1 MSFQYIQYSSLP
13 DDTTTATVYSRSMP
27 TVLTRMLA
35 LLCRTDSPLHCY
47 RLLTCGSTIF
57 HVLSCRTTDETGY
70 CVHHL
75 VLSQEEMQALRR
87 NASRPTPAGVILA
100 LYSIDFWAPDISCA
114 QNTVNTEPRLTAA
127 ALPDAH
133 EQPTWKQLTGHKSNA
148 KVLLCPPYDN
158 NCVLCP
164 PADTSQRDILKLL
177 HESDWIS
184 TSRGWGRSFTTE
196 GNAES
201 QHAEFLR
208 IVIPG
213 AKRTDLRYPA
223 ILELTEQE
231 LAADVEPLTAPTQHT
246 PKPPE
251 QPLYQQE
258 PQIPRYPYK
267 YSETADEDVF
277 NILPRPH
284 KWVRW
289 ICVLGGVWVLWSGVS
304 LFSGLFMDEAGEVA
318 GTIITT
324 MNASEHVLLL
334 EELTNAPYSPETTER
349 KLDKLE
355 AHLSTQP
362 TSAENPRQLLL
373 RECID
378 LLRSASADAH
388 GHPANLEALMSKAE
402 QLGLDPNAL
411 CRLYMHEATH
421 DRPIEEWQ
429 NTMPG
434 QEFQAWQQ
442 LLQTQPRLAEWL
454 LQQPFSPYMPGYTDT
469 ADVPSNDAL
478 PPHQPHAAQ
487 EQPTVAQQDT
497 NPEPPAP
504 SPEPVQEALAPHI
517 LLPASPLPDSLTKAL
532 ADTSTT
538 LDVQAY
544 EAVPMGNDM
553 QGQPPQS
560 MGTATTLR
568 ISPSGDEG
576 VWLLQH
582 NEESPALRLEAKNGK
597 LISLTIHGEPTAV
610 LLKLADEQNRLST
623 YILLPKQEIPLY
635 GLATTSP
642 QPVSD
647 AQLILTPAKLILAAP
662 TRENP
667 YKRLDLQP
675 DFNFKHL
682 DTSILLQLQPAQRLR
697 LPRFTAGNR
706 IIINYAAKEGM
717 IHYTCKAGRLDS
729 TNDLCDLYNL
739 QLMQTFNFSGPVLS
753 SFLQTANTCCC
764 GQLPQGD
771 RLYTLATLYEL
782 AAPQNATLPIKQH
795 NLLVE
800 RYRQLFK
807 NPRFAGQLENIF
819 QQTPQLCLTP
829 DEAKGRG
836 NSHNRARNRIRH
848 QLSSK
853 HSLQDIRNAICETL
867 TQTIRQTYKTEFA
880 RSINHN
886 SAHLV
891 LRLESVSPGPNHELI
906 WYYTLSPLIP

>member
-13 DDTTTATVYSRSMP
+13 DDTTTATEHSRSMP
-27 TVLTRMLA
+27 SALVRMLV
-35 LLCRTDSPLHCY
+35 LLCRTDAPQHSY
-47 RLLTCGSTIF
+47 RLLTCGNTIF
-57 HVLSCRTTDETGY
+57 HVLSCRITDETGY
-70 CVHHL
+70 RVHHL
-75 VLSQEEMQALRR
+75 VLSQDEMLALRR

-100 LYSIDFWAPDISCA
+100 LYSINFWAPDISSA
-114 QNTVNTEPRLTAA
+114 QDAVNTEPRLTAA
-127 ALPDAH
+127 ALPDAS
-133 EQPTWKQLTGHKSNA
+133 EQPTWQQLTGHKNNA
-148 KVLLCPPYDN
+148 KVLLSPPYDN

-164 PADTSQRDILKLL
+164 PTDISQRDILKLL

-201 QHAEFLR
+201 QHSEFLR

-213 AKRTDLRYPA
+213 AKRADLRFPA

-231 LAADVEPLTAPTQHT
+231 LAADEELHPEPIQHT
-246 PKPPE
+246 PKQPE
-251 QPLYQQE
+251 QPFYQQE
-258 PQIPRYPYK
+258 PQIPRYPYR
-267 YSETADEDVF
+267 YTETVDEDVF

-304 LFSGLFMDEAGEVA
+304 LFSGLFMDDAGEVT

-362 TSAENPRQLLL
+362 TSAANPRQLLL
-373 RECID
+373 RECLD

-388 GHPANLEALMSKAE
+388 GHPANLEALISKAE

-434 QEFQAWQQ
+434 QEFLAWQQ
-442 LLQTQPRLAEWL
+442 LLQMQPSLAEWL
-454 LQQPFSPYMPGYTDT
+454 LQPPFCRYMPGYTDT
-469 ADVPSNDAL
+469 ADTPSDIQ
-478 PPHQPHAAQ
+478 PSHQTS
-487 EQPTVAQQDT
+487 EEKGQQIET
-497 NPEPPAP
+497 QQSTKPEPPTP
-504 SPEPVQEALAPHI
+504 LPEPVQEALAPHI
-517 LLPASPLPDSLTKAL
+517 LLPESPLPDSLTKAL

-538 LDVQAY
+538 LDVQDY
-544 EAVPMGNDM
+544 KAVPIGNGI
-553 QGQPPQS
+553 QGQPSQS
-560 MGTATTLR
+560 TGSATTLR

-576 VWLLQH
+576 IWHLQL

-597 LISLTIHGEPTAV
+597 LISLTMHGEPTAV
-610 LLKLADEQNRLST
+610 LLKLADEQNRLNT
-623 YILLPKQEIPLY
+623 YLLFPKQEIPMY

-642 QPVSD
+642 QPVPE
-647 AQLILTPAKLILAAP
+647 AQLILTPSKLMLAAP

-667 YKRLDLQP
+667 HKRLDLQP
-675 DFNFKHL
+675 DFNFSYL
-682 DTSILLQLQPAQRLR
+682 DTSIPLQLQPAQRLR

-706 IIINYAAKEGM
+706 IIINYAAKEGL

-753 SFLQTANTCCC
+753 CFLQTANTCCC

-807 NPRFAGQLENIF
+807 NPRFAGQLESIF
-819 QQTPQLCLTP
+819 QQTPQLCITP

-836 NSHNRARNRIRH
+836 NSHNRARNRIRQ
-848 QLSSK
+848 QLSNK
-853 HSLQDIRNAICETL
+853 HALQDIRNAICETL
-867 TQTIRQTYKTEFA
+867 TRTIRQTYKTEFT

-886 SAHLV
+886 SAQLV
-891 LRLESVSPGPNHELI
+891 LRLENVSPGPNHELI
-906 WYYTLSPLIP
+906 WYFTLSPLIP